1 MVWETLPIAE
11 ISLERR
17 TVKRKKRR
25 LGAEISTSAHVSIAS
40 VSVGSSGTHGTPRND
55 VGDFG
60 VRYISGA
67 PRLITRDHELKIS
80 CAKDARMNR
89 LEELVESTKNV
100 VPTSQEK
107 EEQRRSFAYGNT
119 KIENPRITRETVDAE
134 AESLKS
140 SNK

>member
-1 MVWETLPIAE
+1 
-11 ISLERR
+11 
-17 TVKRKKRR
+17 
-25 LGAEISTSAHVSIAS
+25 
-40 VSVGSSGTHGTPRND
+40 
-55 VGDFG
+55 
-60 VRYISGA
+60 
-67 PRLITRDHELKIS
+67 
-80 CAKDARMNR
+80 MNR